1 MIIITCLCGSHMAA
15 LTHIEV
21 TVNDYCYIFFFLS
34 FEQRKKG
41 KETVPSMVL
50 SSDEGGHWMCIWSK
64 TMISQWAH
72 LGLAEW
78 RTVSGASH

>member
-1 MIIITCLCGSHMAA
+1 MAA

-21 TVNDYCYIFFFLS
+21 TVNDHCYIFFFLS

-41 KETVPSMVL
+41 KETVPPMVL

-64 TMISQWAH
+64 TMISQ
-72 LGLAEW
+72 
-78 RTVSGASH
+78 